1 MPGIFRPPTLFPM
14 EENLRKAIRAK
25 VYPFLPQDVSIP
37 MYEKYNLIHKFE
49 ECMKDQIPERDFDF
63 SNRVYQENLTQDIIT
78 QRIAKLLLLSPE
90 VKTYYNENTDNM
102 LLMLYYNIPKERVF
116 RKYNKY
122 RYLNK
127 PDFDNWIKY
136 FKPVF
141 QLKKSKDKQ
150 EEEKK
155 GRIPK
160 STRRFSPTQ
169 SKLFSISSTTR
180 KR

>member
-1 MPGIFRPPTLFPM
+1 M
-14 EENLRKAIRAK
+14 EEHLRKAIRAK

-49 ECMKDQIPERDFDF
+49 ECMKEQIPERDFDF
-63 SNRVYQENLTQDIIT
+63 SNRIYQENLTQDIIT

-90 VKTYYNENTDNM
+90 IKTFYNENTDNM

-141 QLKKSKDKQ
+141 ELKKAKDKSD
-150 EEEKK
+150 EEKK
-155 GRIPK
+155 RRI
-160 STRRFSPTQ
+160 STARKCLPSTKRFPITS
-169 SKLFSISSTTR
+169 
-180 KR
+180 